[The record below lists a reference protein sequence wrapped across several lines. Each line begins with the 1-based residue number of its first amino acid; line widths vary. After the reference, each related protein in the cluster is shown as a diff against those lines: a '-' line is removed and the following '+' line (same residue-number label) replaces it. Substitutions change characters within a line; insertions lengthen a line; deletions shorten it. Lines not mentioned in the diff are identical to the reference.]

1 MIKKIGITQKM
12 EIDKNGISFQLDKN
26 WFNYFSKFE
35 VTLIP
40 IGFHK
45 FDNRK
50 IEELNLDG
58 IIVSG
63 GGNIYSLSKKKINKQ
78 RDNFEKK
85 IISKFKKKN
94 KPILLVCRGFQLIAD
109 NYGSNIIRIKN
120 HVKTMHKVY
129 LSKNI
134 FFKKKS
140 TIVTNSFHE
149 YGLKKLGK
157 EFEVLGTSQ
166 DGSIEFAKIKKN
178 KIYCTMFHPER
189 YNKSQGVIDKIIKKI
204 FLI

>member
-63 GGNIYSLSKKKINKQ
+63 GGNIYSLSKKKNK
-78 RDNFEKK
+78 
-85 IISKFKKKN
+85 
-94 KPILLVCRGFQLIAD
+94 
-109 NYGSNIIRIKN
+109 
-120 HVKTMHKVY
+120 
-129 LSKNI
+129 
-134 FFKKKS
+134 
-140 TIVTNSFHE
+140 
-149 YGLKKLGK
+149 
-157 EFEVLGTSQ
+157 
-166 DGSIEFAKIKKN
+166 
-178 KIYCTMFHPER
+178 
-189 YNKSQGVIDKIIKKI
+189 
-204 FLI
+204 